1 MHVSSVICF
10 AICLSI
16 QPCIIFAYE
25 VFTFLFITKNN
36 SIVFFWTRGI
46 TDDAIVIYVNGEDIS
61 TNKCAPQE
69 QNIKQYHMEA

>member
-36 SIVFFWTRGI
+36 SIVFFWTRGTLI
-46 TDDAIVIYVNGEDIS
+46 FFFINIVFDLALIVSII
-61 TNKCAPQE
+61 A
-69 QNIKQYHMEA
+69 